1 MSKRGSLFR
10 FALAAVLLSSSLL
23 LLPGGGAS
31 TALAQG
37 FWGLLDPQAPLF
49 SFPTLQGEFTVT
61 PNWIA
66 ITGGKQTIPTQ
77 GIAWDLKEQFGLT
90 QTNLFVDFMGRV
102 QAGRISFRIHY
113 EPRDFVGTKVDI
125 NDQQSRDAAAR
136 LSYTGVRLGGDLDV
150 VQWYRSRAGLD
161 MDYDQY
167 SPVFSEAVR
176 TLGGKQISGDA
187 ALTWGFHVFL
197 NPPQDFYG
205 VTGLFEARCRW
216 PVSGTEVTDLKI
228 SWGLRSPDTILGSVA
243 LKAGYR
249 RTNLEFTRSQ
259 LFNGMGVQTTVDATM
274 SGWFGEIAY
283 YY

>member
-10 FALAAVLLSSSLL
+10 FVLTAFLLSSGLL
-23 LLPGGGAS
+23 LLPGGGTSPAF
-31 TALAQG
+31 AQG
-37 FWGLLDPQAPLF
+37 FYGLLDPQAPLF
-49 SFPTLQGEFTVT
+49 SFPRLQGEFTVT

-66 ITGGKQTIPTQ
+66 ITNGKQTIPTL
-77 GIAWDLKEQFGLT
+77 GITWDLKEQFGLT
-90 QTNLFVDFMGRV
+90 QTNLFVDFMARI

-113 EPRDFVGTKVDI
+113 EPRDFVGAKAAV
-125 NDQQSRDAAAR
+125 SGPLDAAAR
-136 LSYTGVRLGGDLDV
+136 LSYSGVRLGGDLDV

-176 TLGGKQISGDA
+176 TLGGKQITGDA

-205 VTGLFEARCRW
+205 VTALFEARCRW
-216 PVSGTEVTDLKI
+216 PVSGTEVTDLRL
-228 SWGLRSPDTILGSVA
+228 SWGLRSPETILGSVA

-259 LFNGMGVQTTVDATM
+259 LFNGNGVQTTLDATM
-274 SGWFGEIAY
+274 SGWFGELAY